1 LAKRVLKDMKAAKGM
16 QNFTRGE
23 SKSNKL
29 TGHNSKLIQRG
40 NNLVR

>member
-1 LAKRVLKDMKAAKGM
+1 LKDMKAAKGM
-16 QNFTRGE
+16 QNFTRE

-40 NNLVR
+40 NNSVR